1 MKLSEEELRESVQRV
16 SAELRARVTQD
27 ICDARQTAEHIHALL
42 SSPMSVSTASTLL
55 FANMQAFL
63 TFILARAK
71 AAKARADEVNF
82 SEGEIEALEKR
93 VVDAKEISDEIAQLA
108 AEVMRF
114 HGGPDLPAVYVDAVV
129 AHLQQMRGDRCK
141 RSTTSA

>member
-63 TFILARAK
+63 TFILAR
-71 AAKARADEVNF
+71 AKARADEVNF